1 MIYLANC
8 ELAEKGITGF
18 FFGCNH
24 RYYFQN
30 VHLTSFTGGTFLY
43 DSVIGV
49 HKYISNSLL
58 FSSKQNRGGL
68 KLNLISSANFK
79 VLGDNEHVI

>member
-8 ELAEKGITGF
+8 EFAEKGITGF
-18 FFGCNH
+18 CGCNH
-24 RYYFQN
+24 HYNLQHVYT
-30 VHLTSFTGGTFLY
+30 TSFTGGTFLY
-43 DSVIGV
+43 DSIIGV
-49 HKYISNSLL
+49 HENISNSLL

-68 KLNLISSANFK
+68 KLNLISSANFQ